1 MYPIMKEAG
10 YNYSFDPNACE
21 SCGGNCCTGESGYIF
36 LNPNEMQAIASHL
49 ELSMQEFKEEYL
61 FKKGYKYSIKERIVD
76 ESHDC
81 IFFDRK
87 INGCGIYPV
96 RPTQCRT
103 FPFWPYF
110 KKSEAELKA
119 ECPGIIFHSTKAL
132 STEIS
137 TLNVTEEDDE

>member
-1 MYPIMKEAG
+1 MNEAG

-36 LNPNEMQAIASHL
+36 ISLAEMEAIASHL
-49 ELSMQEFKEEYL
+49 QLPMETFKAEYL
-61 FKKGYKYSIKERIVD
+61 FKKDYKFSLKERRVD
-76 ESHDC
+76 DSHDC

-96 RPTQCRT
+96 RPNQCRT

-110 KKSEAELKA
+110 KTNEDALRE
-119 ECPGIIFHSTKAL
+119 ECPGVTFHTAK
-132 STEIS
+132 
-137 TLNVTEEDDE
+137 TLNVEASELSGRKEGDA

>member
-1 MYPIMKEAG
+1 MNEEG

-21 SCGGNCCTGESGYIF
+21 ECGGNCCTGESGYIY
-36 LNPNEMQAIASHL
+36 LNQTEMEAIAAFL
-49 ELSMQEFKEEYL
+49 KLSLDEFAQQYL
-61 FKKGYKYSIKERIVD
+61 FKNGYKFSIKEKVIV
-76 ESHDC
+76 EGSYDC

-110 KKSEAELKA
+110 KTHKEELGA
-119 ECPGIIFHSTKAL
+119 ECPGVIFK
-132 STEIS
+132 
-137 TLNVTEEDDE
+137 EDDV